1 MSFLVY
7 LLKASL
13 ALALCWI
20 LYRTAFRKLSFFQWN
35 RFYLLASVVLSL
47 ILPLLRLQWGKAMV
61 AVADFGGIDWTYVDH
76 FAAVPEAVSAAAD
89 GDSVSPASILWFIYL
104 AVALGLLL
112 RSAYRFRQLGLST
125 RTARRIRKGG
135 VQVFVQDRHK
145 GSFTVFRR
153 IYLDQH
159 AFVHRLRPVLRH
171 EMVHAV
177 QLHSLDLLLME
188 FVVAMLWFNP
198 FVYVHLRAIRE
209 NHEYLADHFAQGDQ
223 DSLREYLE
231 CLKAETIRYFSPV
244 PASYFKSSTIKKR
257 IIMLTNHKSKRNK
270 KWRYLGILPLV
281 ALILV
286 LFQSPAKPVL
296 AGSSVNPDVFF
307 IASVPYYSADG
318 IPSRFPLPDK
328 YMEKVTWGYEEEAIH
343 PITRKKARH
352 MGIDVAAPTG
362 TPVYATADGVIQ
374 KAEEDKGW
382 GKLVVIEHEDGYASV
397 YAHLSE
403 IEVESG
409 TRIEKGGVIGRVGN
423 TGQSTGPHLHY
434 EVRQNGKHLN
444 PADFF

>member
-1 MSFLVY
+1 MSFAVY

-20 LYRTAFRKLSFFQWN
+20 LYRAAFRKLSFFQWN

-47 ILPLLRLQWGKAMV
+47 MLPLLRLQWGKAMV

-76 FAAVPEAVSAAAD
+76 FGTA
-89 GDSVSPASILWFIYL
+89 PASLSEQAGSGSPLSIFLLVYL
-104 AVALGLLL
+104 TVALVLLL
-112 RSAYRFRQLGLST
+112 RSALRFRQLGLST
-125 RTARRIRKGG
+125 RNARRIRKGR

-159 AFVHRLRPVLRH
+159 AFEHRLRPVLRH

-198 FVYVHLRAIRE
+198 FVYVQLRAIRE
-209 NHEYLADHFAQGDQ
+209 NHEYLADRYAQSKQ

-244 PASYFKSSTIKKR
+244 PANYFKSSTIKKR
-257 IIMLTNHKSKRNK
+257 IIMLTNNKSNQRKL
-270 KWRYLGILPLV
+270 WRYLGVLPLT
-281 ALILV
+281 ALMLA
-286 LFQSPAKPVL
+286 LFQSPVKPVL
-296 AGSSVNPDVFF
+296 AGTSSSPEVFF
-307 IASVPYYSADG
+307 IPAVPYYSMDG
-318 IPSRFPLPDK
+318 IPSLFPLPEK
-328 YMEKVTWGYEEEAIH
+328 YKDKVTWGYEEEAIH
-343 PITRKKARH
+343 PISRKKTTH
-352 MGIDVAAPTG
+352 LGIDVAAPTG
-362 TPVYATADGVIQ
+362 TPVYAAADGVIQ
-374 KAEEDKGW
+374 KAQEEKGW
-382 GKLVVIEHEDGYASV
+382 GKLVIIEHADGYTSF
-397 YAHLSE
+397 YAHLSKM
-403 IEVESG
+403 EVESG
-409 TRIEKGGVIGRVGN
+409 TKVQKGGVIGRVGN

-434 EVRQNGKHLN
+434 EVRKNGKQLD

>member
-1 MSFLVY
+1 MSFAVY

-13 ALALCWI
+13 ALSLCWI
-20 LYRTAFRKLSFFQWN
+20 LYRAAFRKLSFFQWN

-76 FAAVPEAVSAAAD
+76 F
-89 GDSVSPASILWFIYL
+89 GTIPASLSEQADTGSPLSIFWLVYL
-104 AVALGLLL
+104 TVAGILLL
-112 RSAYRFRQLGLST
+112 RSALRFWQLGRSI
-125 RTARRIRKGG
+125 RTARRIRRGR

-159 AFVHRLRPVLRH
+159 AFEHRLRPVLRH

-198 FVYVHLRAIRE
+198 FVYVQLRAIRE
-209 NHEYLADHFAQGDQ
+209 NHEYLADRYAQSKQ
-223 DSLREYLE
+223 DSLWEYLE

-244 PASYFKSSTIKKR
+244 PANYFKSSTIKKR
-257 IIMLTNHKSKRNK
+257 IIMLTNNKSNQRKL
-270 KWRYLGILPLV
+270 WRYLGILPLV

-286 LFQSPAKPVL
+286 SFQSPVKPAL
-296 AGSSVNPDVFF
+296 AGTSVYPEIFS
-307 IASVPYYSADG
+307 IATVPFKSMDG
-318 IPSRFPLPDK
+318 SPSLFPLPEK
-328 YMEKVTWGYEEEAIH
+328 YKDKVTWGYEEEAIH
-343 PITRKKARH
+343 PISRKKTTH

-374 KAEEDKGW
+374 KAEEEKGW
-382 GKLVVIEHEDGYASV
+382 GKLVIMEHVDGYTSF

-403 IEVESG
+403 MEVESG
-409 TRIEKGGVIGRVGN
+409 TQVQKGGVIGRVGN

-434 EVRQNGKHLN
+434 EVRKNGKQLD

>member
-20 LYRTAFRKLSFFQWN
+20 LYRAAFRRLSFFQWN

-47 ILPLLRLQWGKAMV
+47 MLPLLRLQWGKAMV
-61 AVADFGGIDWTYVDH
+61 AVADFNGIDWTYMDH
-76 FAAVPEAVSAAAD
+76 FGTA
-89 GDSVSPASILWFIYL
+89 PASLSEPTEPGSPVSIFWLVYL
-104 AVALGLLL
+104 TVALCLLL
-112 RSAYRFRQLGLST
+112 RSAFRFRQLGLST
-125 RTARRIRKGG
+125 RTARRVRRGR
-135 VQVFVQDRHK
+135 VQVFVQDRPK
-145 GSFTVFRR
+145 GSFTLFRR

-159 AFVHRLRPVLRH
+159 TYLHRLRPVLRH

-209 NHEYLADHFAQGDQ
+209 NHEYLADRYAQSDQ
-223 DSLREYLE
+223 ESLREYLE

-257 IIMLTNHKSKRNK
+257 IIMLTNNKSNRKNL
-270 KWRYLGILPLV
+270 WRYLGILPLS
-281 ALILV
+281 ALMLV
-286 LFQSPAKPVL
+286 LFQSPVKPAL
-296 AGSSVNPDVFF
+296 AGTSTNPDISF
-307 IASVPYYSADG
+307 IPVVPYYSMDG
-318 IPSRFPLPDK
+318 IPSLFPLPEK
-328 YMEKVTWGYEEEAIH
+328 YKEKITWGYEEEAIH
-343 PITRKKARH
+343 PINGKKTTH
-352 MGIDVAAPTG
+352 LGIDVAAPSG

-374 KAEEDKGW
+374 KAEEEKGW
-382 GKLVVIEHEDGYASV
+382 GKLIIIEHEDAYTSF
-397 YAHLSE
+397 YAHLSD
-403 IEVESG
+403 IEVDSG
-409 TRIEKGGVIGRVGN
+409 TKVQKGTVIGRVGN

-434 EVRQNGKHLN
+434 EVRQNGEHMN
-444 PADFF
+444 PADYF

>member
-1 MSFLVY
+1 MSFSVY

-20 LYRTAFRKLSFFQWN
+20 LYRAAFRKLSFFQWN

-47 ILPLLRLQWGKAMV
+47 MLPLLKLQWGKAMV

-76 FAAVPEAVSAAAD
+76 FGTAPAALSEQAD
-89 GDSVSPASILWFIYL
+89 SGSPLSIIWLVYL
-104 AVALGLLL
+104 TVAGIFLF
-112 RSAYRFRQLGLST
+112 RSALRFRQLGLST
-125 RTARRIRKGG
+125 RTARRIRKGR

-159 AFVHRLRPVLRH
+159 AFEHRLRPVLRH

-198 FVYVHLRAIRE
+198 FVYVQLRAIRE
-209 NHEYLADHFAQGDQ
+209 NHEYLADRYAQSDQ
-223 DSLREYLE
+223 HSLGEYLE

-244 PASYFKSSTIKKR
+244 PANYFKSSTIKKR
-257 IIMLTNHKSKRNK
+257 IIMLTNKKSNPGNL
-270 KWRYLGILPLV
+270 WRYLGILPLTV
-281 ALILV
+281 LILV
-286 LFQSPAKPVL
+286 LFQGPVKPVL
-296 AGSSVNPDVFF
+296 AGAAYNPEVFF
-307 IASVPYYSADG
+307 IAMVPSYAMEG
-318 IPSRFPLPDK
+318 IPSLFPLPEK
-328 YMEKVTWGYEEEAIH
+328 YKDKVTWGYEEEAIH
-343 PITRKKARH
+343 PINRKKTKH
-352 MGIDVAAPTG
+352 LGIDVAAPTG

-374 KAEEDKGW
+374 KAEEEEGW
-382 GKLVVIEHEDGYASV
+382 GKLVIIEHVDGYTSF
-397 YAHLSE
+397 YAHLNE
-403 IEVESG
+403 IEVEPG
-409 TRIEKGGVIGRVGN
+409 AKVEKGGVIGRVGN

-434 EVRQNGKHLN
+434 EVRQHGKHLD
-444 PADFF
+444 PAEFF